1 MKSHR
6 GATSLVVRAPEAKV
20 IKGGDSVRRF
30 LFLLAGL
37 AVLGLAV
44 MSPGSGGLQPVNAAA
59 GKVVKIGVD
68 LPMSGGEAPNG
79 APTNNGILL
88 AIDEANK
95 AGGMYQFEEVLKD
108 DAVNGVHDPA
118 QGAKNAQELIA
129 DPAVVGMVGNFNS
142 NVGKASI
149 PITNDAGLVQ
159 ISPSQTNPTLTK
171 GPDAAALRKKAN
183 NYFRVCT
190 TDDLQGPVAADY
202 TFKFLK
208 ARKIA
213 ILDDQETYGKGIA
226 DEFEKE
232 FKKLGGTVVSHDGI
246 PKGTQDFHAI
256 LTAIKAKNPDALF
269 FGGVTTT
276 GGGLVRKQMA
286 DVGLK
291 LPYVG
296 GDGIVEDEFLK
307 VAGDSAE
314 GSYGTVASVNAE
326 KLPDAQGF
334 IKAYK
339 AKYNSD
345 TGAYSANAYVAA
357 KIIIDA
363 VKAVGPDRAKVRAW
377 VANLKN
383 YKSIIGTFAFDKNG
397 DTTNKIISVHAVKNG
412 KWEWL
417 NQISFNG

>member
-1 MKSHR
+1 MV
-6 GATSLVVRAPEAKV
+6 A
-20 IKGGDSVRRF
+20 
-30 LFLLAGL
+30 LLSGL
-37 AVLGLAV
+37 AVLGLV
-44 MSPGSGGLQPVNAAA
+44 LMIPGTGGVHPVSAAA
-59 GKVVKIGVD
+59 MKTVKIGVD

-79 APTNNGILL
+79 VPTNKGVIL

-95 AGGMYQFEEVLKD
+95 AGGPYNFEEVLKD

-118 QGAKNAQELIA
+118 QGAKNMQELIA
-129 DPAVVGMVGNFNS
+129 DAAVVGIVGNFNS

-149 PITNDAGLVQ
+149 PITNDADLVQ

-183 NYFRVCT
+183 NYFRVCP

-202 TFKFLK
+202 AYKELK
-208 ARKIA
+208 ARKAA
-213 ILDDQETYGKGIA
+213 IIDDQETYGKGIA

-256 LTAIKAKNPDALF
+256 LTSIRAKNPDILF

-276 GGGLVRKQMA
+276 GGGLIRKQMP
-286 DVGLK
+286 DVGMK
-291 LPYVG
+291 TTYEG

-307 VAGDSAE
+307 VAGDAAN

-326 KLPDAQGF
+326 KIAAAQGF
-334 IKAYK
+334 ITSYK
-339 AKYNSD
+339 ASFKD
-345 TGAYSANAYVAA
+345 DPGAYSANAYVAA
-357 KIIIDA
+357 RIIIDA

-377 VANLKN
+377 VANLRN
-383 YKSIIGTFAFDKNG
+383 YKSIIGTFSFDKNG
-397 DTTNKIISVHAVKNG
+397 DTTNKIISVYQVRNG
-412 KWEWL
+412 KWDWIT
-417 NQISFNG
+417 QVSFTGG